1 MRKRLFMGIGTL
13 LVFLGITAAGIQ
25 YYSFVTEMVY
35 TESVSHLTEI
45 YHQVNQSLHSLVTGN
60 WSTMHLWVR
69 YMEGLGDDEIE
80 SFVVRAKEVMGFTD
94 FYFVSQE
101 GTFIT
106 TEGQTGYLDLQ
117 GNLSDLIQQRQN
129 ILVNGVVSGQS
140 QSTVFAV
147 PAAKGRYHNFTY
159 EAIAVCFNNSDLVDT
174 MEINAFDGKAKT
186 FVVRSDGRVLVDN
199 QVGIQPITNF
209 VNMLREVSSMGEAG
223 VEKFQKNLLEG
234 NFGADTFRLDGTEY
248 YLVYEPAGFEDWMV
262 LGVVPVSAVNHS
274 MSKLQSVTMLG
285 TAGTVLAFGIVLL
298 LLTIER
304 NREKLKEKDDAIL
317 VRDELFLHLSGN
329 VDDVFLMLDADSMKV
344 DYISQNV
351 EKLLGVEE
359 QRIYQNNRYID
370 CILKE
375 NVNLHVL
382 DEICDI
388 PVGQQREWDREYV
401 HQKSGEN
408 LWFHVNVL
416 CRQIQGAKKYIVVM
430 SDRTKDRKINQ
441 ELAVAVSAAQSASK
455 AKSLFLSNMSHDIRT
470 PMNAIIGFASLAISQ
485 LDKPD
490 RLKSYLEQI
499 MDSGKHLLSL
509 IDDIMDM
516 SRIESG
522 KLKLEETTVDFSE
535 IVRDMRSMISRQVEE
550 KNQILHVEMIDIE
563 DEKIVC
569 DKTRLIQV
577 LLNLLTN
584 AVKFT
589 KPGGEITLR
598 IIQLSRAVHGR
609 AEYEIRV
616 KDNGIGMSPEFVSHI
631 FELFERENTSVVK
644 QIQGTGLGMPI
655 CKNLVEMMG
664 GSIEVSTKQGVGTE
678 FIIHLSFRLQSDRDK
693 KTGCVPEYD
702 RAAGYAPSFSEET
715 DDETAPLHT
724 KTSKEY
730 FTNKKVLL
738 AEDNDINQVI
748 AEELLKTLGFQ
759 VETAENGAQ
768 AVDMVSEKGLTY
780 YDLILMDI
788 RMPVMDGYA
797 AARQIRSME
806 STAAGQIP
814 ILAMTANVNEKD
826 RREALESGMNGF
838 ISKPIDIDNMIQTMY
853 SVLNEPSVHHETSI
867 QN

>member
-1 MRKRLFMGIGTL
+1 MRKRLFTVLGTL
-13 LVFLGITAAGIQ
+13 LVFLGIAAAGIQ
-25 YYSFVTEMVY
+25 YYLFVTQMVY
-35 TESVSHLTEI
+35 TESVAHLTEI
-45 YHQVNQSLHSLVTGN
+45 YRQANQSLHSLVTGN

-69 YMEGLGDDEIE
+69 YMEGLKDDEIE
-80 SFVVRAKEVMGFTD
+80 RFVVRAKEVMGFTE

-117 GNLSDLIQQRQN
+117 GNLSNLIQQRQN
-129 ILVNGVVSGQS
+129 ILVNGSVSGQA

-147 PAAKGRYHNFTY
+147 PATKSRYHNFTY
-159 EAIAVCFNNSDLVDT
+159 EAIAVSFNNSDLVDT
-174 MEINAFDGKAKT
+174 MEINAFGGKSKT

-199 QVGIQPITNF
+199 QVGKQPISNF
-209 VNMLREVSSMGEAG
+209 VTMLREDSSMGETG
-223 VEKFQKNLLEG
+223 VEKFHENLLEG
-234 NFGADTFRLDGTEY
+234 NFGADTFTLDGTEY

-298 LLTIER
+298 LLTIR
-304 NREKLKEKDDAIL
+304 HGREKLKEKDDAIL
-317 VRDELFLHLSGN
+317 ERDELFLHLSGN
-329 VDDVFLMLDADSMKV
+329 VDDVFLMLDAGSMKV

-359 QRIYQNNRYID
+359 QCIYQNTRYID

-375 NVNLHVL
+375 NVDLHVL
-382 DEICDI
+382 DEVCDI
-388 PVGQQREWDREYV
+388 PIGQHREWDREYV
-401 HQKSGEN
+401 HQKSGED

-441 ELAVAVSAAQSASK
+441 ELAFAVSAAQSASK
-455 AKSLFLSNMSHDIRT
+455 AKSLFLSNISHDIRT
-470 PMNAIIGFASLAISQ
+470 PMNAIIGFSSLAIEQ
-485 LDKPD
+485 LDQPD
-490 RLKSYLEQI
+490 RLQNYLERI
-499 MDSGKHLLSL
+499 IDSGKHLLGL
-509 IDDIMDM
+509 IDDILDM

-522 KLKLEETTVDFSE
+522 RLRLEETNVDISE
-535 IVRDMRSMISRQVEE
+535 IIRDVRSMISRQVEG
-550 KNQILHVEMIDIE
+550 KNQIFHVEMIDVE
-563 DEKIVC
+563 DEKIIC
-569 DKTRLIQV
+569 DKTRLNQV

-589 KPGGEITLR
+589 GDGGEITLR
-598 IIQLSRAVHGR
+598 IIQLSGAVNGR
-609 AEYEIRV
+609 AKYEIRV
-616 KDNGIGMSPEFVSHI
+616 KDNGIGMSPEFVAHI

-678 FIIHLSFRLQSDRDK
+678 FMIHLSFRLQSDHDK
-693 KTGCVPEYD
+693 KTGCATD
-702 RAAGYAPSFSEET
+702 RSEAT
-715 DDETAPLHT
+715 DYETALLNT
-724 KTSKEY
+724 ETSKEY
-730 FTNKKVLL
+730 FANKKVLL

-768 AVDMVSEKGLTY
+768 AVEMVSERGLTY

-788 RMPVMDGYA
+788 RMPVVDGYE

-806 STAAGQIP
+806 LTGMGQIP
-814 ILAMTANVNEKD
+814 ILAMTANVFEKD
-826 RREALESGMNGF
+826 RQEALESGMNGF
-838 ISKPIDIDNMIQTMY
+838 ISKPIDIDKMVQTMY
-853 SVLNEPSVHHETSI
+853 SVLNEPSGHTEIS
-867 QN
+867 NRN